1 MDFAKEIYLEEI
13 AYAMCDK
20 IIQSID
26 FNSSNVEFAHK
37 IATAF
42 IFNKK
47 YDLASKWIDFH
58 INTIGENQNILHP
71 KILLELYSTNDLD
84 LIIDLVSANSI
95 SAEDIIDKNKQELY
109 KYVIY

>member
-1 MDFAKEIYLEEI
+1 MAYYFQFINIQFSPSERLIAIINFGICKKGILEEI

-58 INTIGENQNILHP
+58 INTIGENQ
-71 KILLELYSTNDLD
+71 KYSA
-84 LIIDLVSANSI
+84 S
-95 SAEDIIDKNKQELY
+95 
-109 KYVIY
+109 